1 MQLDGCTSPPL
12 VATCNPMV
20 ALVPTVIQRTPR
32 GERVADVFSRLL
44 EDRIVFLGTAIDD
57 QIADVIVAQLLHLE
71 AEDPGKDIALYINSP
86 GGDMTGLFAIHD
98 TMQFIASDVA
108 TICVGQACSAAAVLL
123 AAGAPGK
130 RAVLPNSRV
139 LIHQPHGGAQGQ
151 SSDIELAAREM
162 VIMRE
167 LMVDILVASTG
178 QTRERIQ
185 LDIDRDYIV
194 RDEEAVAYGL
204 VDEVLRKRRLPGRQ
218 EAIRA
223 S

>member
-1 MQLDGCTSPPL
+1 MVAHLT
-12 VATCNPMV
+12 VATLTCNRMV
-20 ALVPTVIQRTPR
+20 ALVPTVLQRTPR
-32 GERVADVFSRLL
+32 GERVADIYSRLL

-71 AEDPGKDIALYINSP
+71 AEEPGKDVALYINSP
-86 GGDMTGLFAIHD
+86 GGDMTGLFAIYD
-98 TMQFIASDVA
+98 TMQFIASDVS

-151 SSDIELAAREM
+151 STDIELAAREM
-162 VIMRE
+162 AIMRE
-167 LMVDILVASTG
+167 RMVQILVEHTG
-178 QTRERIQ
+178 QPAQRIRT
-185 LDIDRDYIV
+185 DIDRDYIV

-204 VDEVLRKRRLPGRQ
+204 VDEVLTKRVLPPKGVMRP
-218 EAIRA
+218 A
-223 S
+223 

>member
-1 MQLDGCTSPPL
+1 
-12 VATCNPMV
+12 MV

-57 QIADVIVAQLLHLE
+57 QIADVVVAQLLHLE

-123 AAGAPGK
+123 AAGARGK

-151 SSDIELAAREM
+151 STDIELAAREM
-162 VIMRE
+162 AEMRE
-167 LMVDILVASTG
+167 RMVRILAEATG
-178 QTRERIQ
+178 QTVERIR

-194 RDEEAVAYGL
+194 REDEAVAYGL
-204 VDEVLRKRRLPGRQ
+204 VDEVLRKRVLPGAQ
-218 EAIRA
+218 QAIRA

>member
-1 MQLDGCTSPPL
+1 
-12 VATCNPMV
+12 MV

-57 QIADVIVAQLLHLE
+57 QIADVVVAQLLHLE

-162 VIMRE
+162 VEMRE
-167 LMVDILVASTG
+167 RMVGILVEHTG
-178 QTRERIQ
+178 QTVERIRA
-185 LDIDRDYIV
+185 DIDRDYIV

>member
-1 MQLDGCTSPPL
+1 
-12 VATCNPMV
+12 MV

-167 LMVDILVASTG
+167 LMVDILVEATG

-194 RDEEAVAYGL
+194 RDQEAVTYGL
-204 VDEVLRKRRLPGRQ
+204 VDEVLRKRVLPGRQ